1 MAHHLVKTRRPGAA
15 GRLGQAPRVALGLG
29 LALALLLPPAGAAE
43 LRLATWNI
51 EHLAAADGAGCRPRD
66 EADYRRLREVAE
78 RMDADIVAVQEVQN
92 ADALARVFDRKRY
105 DLVVSARRKDGRA
118 TCRGMNGQRRTA
130 QRTGFAIDRE
140 ALARQGIDYRVQR
153 GFRALG
159 VDGRRWGTRI
169 RLEPK
174 RERGSGPAL
183 ELMSVHL
190 KAGCAYNRL
199 DGRVE
204 RHQCRTLIRQRGVL
218 EEWIDAQAEADR
230 PFVILGDFN
239 RQLDQRNDH
248 FWVEI
253 DDGRVCDW
261 RDDANLGRRCRPG
274 TEREDPDADLRL
286 AGAGQ
291 SFPFA
296 YNPKYPYAID
306 HIVLGGP
313 AADWLERGSYRP
325 LDYKRSEKAGSEKPS
340 DHHPITVDL
349 RLPW

>member
-1 MAHHLVKTRRPGAA
+1 MLGHRLEKARWRSVAGPMGAVPVLA
-15 GRLGQAPRVALGLG
+15 LG
-29 LALALLLPPAGAAE
+29 LALACALLLPPAGAAE

-66 EADYRRLREVAE
+66 EADYRRLRAVAE
-78 RMDADIVAVQEVQN
+78 RMDAHIVAVQEVQN
-92 ADALARVFDRKRY
+92 AEALARVFDRGRY
-105 DLVVSARRKDGRA
+105 DLVVSARREQGRA

-130 QRTGFAIDRE
+130 QRTGFAVDRE
-140 ALARQGIDYRVQR
+140 ALARRGIDYRVRR
-153 GFRALG
+153 GLQALG

-169 RLEPK
+169 QLEPK
-174 RERGSGPAL
+174 RGSGQPL
-183 ELMSVHL
+183 ELMAVHL
-190 KAGCAYNRL
+190 KSGCAYNRL

-204 RHQCRTLIRQRGVL
+204 REQCQTLIRQRGIL

-253 DDGRVCDW
+253 DDGIVCDW
-261 RDDANLGRRCRPG
+261 RDDRTLGRRCRPG
-274 TEREDPDADLRL
+274 TEHKDADADLRL
-286 AGAGQ
+286 AGAGKP
-291 SFPFA
+291 FPFA

-313 AADWLERGSYRP
+313 AADWLVRGSYRP

-340 DHHPITVDL
+340 DHHPIMVEL